1 MTPPAPLPVPG
12 RAPARRRLIIAG
24 GVALAGL
31 VLLTVPWWGRQLAFF
46 RVHDVEVR
54 GTRLLKASEIVT
66 RLGID
71 TMHSIWEPLDSL
83 QARVERHPQVAS
95 ARIRRWLPSTLI
107 VEVTEN
113 LPVAFVPG
121 RNGLRAYD
129 EEGKALPLDPS
140 RVPTDL
146 PIISAPDTGVLR
158 LLADLRADRPEIYA
172 RISEVR
178 LVGKDQLRLELVDVP
193 VLAMRT
199 VSTER
204 FDELSSVQRDLAR
217 RRIVPVELDLRFK
230 DQVIARVP

>member
-1 MTPPAPLPVPG
+1 MTAPAPIPGQG
-12 RAPARRRLIIAG
+12 RAPVRRRLIIAG
-24 GVALAGL
+24 GIALVAL
-31 VLLTVPWWGRQLAFF
+31 VLLAVPWWGQELAFF

-54 GTRLLKASEIVT
+54 GTRYLKASDIVG

-71 TMHSIWEPLDSL
+71 TMRSIWEPLDSL
-83 QARVERHPQVAS
+83 EARVEGHPQVAS
-95 ARIRRWLPSTLI
+95 AEIRRWLPSTLI

-113 LPVAFVPG
+113 LPIAFVQG
-121 RNGLRAYD
+121 RSGLRAYD
-129 EEGKALPLDPS
+129 EDGKALPLDPS
-140 RVPTDL
+140 RIPTDL
-146 PIISAPDTGVLR
+146 PIVSAPDTGVLR
-158 LLADLRADRPEIYA
+158 LLADLRADQPDIFA

-178 LVGKDQLRLELVDVP
+178 LIGKDQLRFELVDVP

-199 VSTER
+199 VGAER

>member
-1 MTPPAPLPVPG
+1 VTAPVPSLEQSPSP
-12 RAPARRRLIIAG
+12 RRRRLIVAG
-24 GVALAGL
+24 IIGFVCLTM
-31 VLLTVPWWGRQLAFF
+31 VTVPGTSPRVL

-54 GTRLLKASEIVT
+54 GTRFATASDIVA
-66 RLGID
+66 RLDID
-71 TMHSIWEPLDSL
+71 TLHSIWEPLDSL
-83 QARVERHPQVAS
+83 EARVERHPQVED

-121 RNGLRAYD
+121 RSGLRAYD
-129 EEGKALPLDPS
+129 EDGKALPLDPS
-140 RVPTDL
+140 RIPTDL

-158 LLADLRADRPEIYA
+158 LLADLRADRPDVFA

-178 LVGKDQLRLELVDVP
+178 LVGKDQLRFELLDVP
-193 VLAMRT
+193 VLAMRN
-199 VSTER
+199 VGAER
-204 FDELSSVQRDLAR
+204 FDELSSVQHDLAR